1 MWPWQPWA
9 QIPTGQSHS
18 LLPQKQERQQGYLA
32 LGLSLSPPSGWP
44 WLLAR
49 CPLESKKPQGGL
61 GCPLWVGVLRSGWP
75 ATEFNNSNSESK
87 RFHPSCL
94 WAEEERKEEGE
105 EGVEGAG

>member
-1 MWPWQPWA
+1 MWPWQPQA
-9 QIPTGQSHS
+9 QISTGRPHS
-18 LLPQKQERQQGYLA
+18 LLSLKQERQKGYPA
-32 LGLSLSPPSGWP
+32 LCLTLSLSSGWP

-49 CPLESKKPQGGL
+49 CPLGSKEPWGIWGG
-61 GCPLWVGVLRSGWP
+61 PLWAGVLGSGWP

-87 RFHPSCL
+87 HFHPSCL